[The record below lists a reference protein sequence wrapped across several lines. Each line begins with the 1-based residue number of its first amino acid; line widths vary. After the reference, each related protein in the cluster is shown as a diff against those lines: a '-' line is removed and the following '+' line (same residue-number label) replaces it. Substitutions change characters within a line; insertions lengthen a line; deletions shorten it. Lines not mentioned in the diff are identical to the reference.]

1 MCPSSDQKAAFIG
14 FDIWPIKAAAQIGR
28 RVKGITK
35 NFSAHP
41 GAGVKRGGIESARS
55 RKKYPLTISG
65 ERVSLSHLNLMTLA
79 LNRLHFLF
87 LTYVL
92 YRHSRIDSG
101 IDSACVADIELK
113 YITAGK
119 CKGFERTATGEPGS
133 LKGSLRAVLHALHAQ
148 DTFSAVFSVS

>member
-79 LNRLHFLF
+79 FDAGMVFVQFRPVQTDLNTFFTKLIHKLRMKGVIILSGVWDIHADLHPMHL
-87 LTYVL
+87 
-92 YRHSRIDSG
+92 
-101 IDSACVADIELK
+101 ADDAE
-113 YITAGK
+113 
-119 CKGFERTATGEPGS
+119 
-133 LKGSLRAVLHALHAQ
+133 
-148 DTFSAVFSVS
+148 

>member
-1 MCPSSDQKAAFIG
+1 MLRPFRHLLSSVCPSSDQKAAFIG

-65 ERVSLSHLNLMTLA
+65 ERVSLSHLNLMTLSFRLRFCLIMHCSDA
-79 LNRLHFLF
+79 KIYSLHFAMYFAPSLSPRSRSVTGSNDHF
-87 LTYVL
+87 GGCGLT
-92 YRHSRIDSG
+92 
-101 IDSACVADIELK
+101 AC
-113 YITAGK
+113 ITA
-119 CKGFERTATGEPGS
+119 
-133 LKGSLRAVLHALHAQ
+133 
-148 DTFSAVFSVS
+148 

>member
-1 MCPSSDQKAAFIG
+1 MLRPFRHLLSSVCPSSDQKAAFIG

-65 ERVSLSHLNLMTLA
+65 ERVSLSHLNLMTLGSC
-79 LNRLHFLF
+79 RGFVLH
-87 LTYVL
+87 
-92 YRHSRIDSG
+92 SISG
-101 IDSACVADIELK
+101 IQVITNQVYNINVYIHSARSRK
-113 YITAGK
+113 RGRKQKGK
-119 CKGFERTATGEPGS
+119 QEIKNGIQWICDR
-133 LKGSLRAVLHALHAQ
+133 
-148 DTFSAVFSVS
+148 

>member
-65 ERVSLSHLNLMTLA
+65 ERVSLSHLNLMTLPMQEG
-79 LNRLHFLF
+79 FL
-87 LTYVL
+87 V
-92 YRHSRIDSG
+92 
-101 IDSACVADIELK
+101 
-113 YITAGK
+113 
-119 CKGFERTATGEPGS
+119 
-133 LKGSLRAVLHALHAQ
+133 
-148 DTFSAVFSVS
+148 

>member
-79 LNRLHFLF
+79 
-87 LTYVL
+87 
-92 YRHSRIDSG
+92 SRPGFFIEKISCIIINCGLSED
-101 IDSACVADIELK
+101 ACQEV
-113 YITAGK
+113 
-119 CKGFERTATGEPGS
+119 R
-133 LKGSLRAVLHALHAQ
+133 RN
-148 DTFSAVFSVS
+148 